1 MYLSEDAKR
10 LLIAAN
16 GASGWITLTKASGPN
31 GLWFYVRIK
40 RAPEPAFSEELD
52 HDQGEHWDSVIF
64 ELYENGLI
72 YTSHTRFG
80 ITTYKLTELGV
91 HIATDSTH
99 H

>member
-1 MYLSEDAKR
+1 MYLPEDAKK

-16 GASGWITLTKASGPN
+16 EACGWITLTKASGPS

-40 RAPEPAFSEELD
+40 RAPEPAFSEGLD
-52 HDQGEHWDSVIF
+52 HEQGEYWESVIY

-72 YTSHTRFG
+72 YPSNTTVG

-91 HIATDSTH
+91 QIATDSTH